1 MWFSV
6 TVEVYFI
13 ITYFLFLFHAASD
26 DGSFAGRKGLLYGWF
41 NRWNSHTCRFKGSFR
56 DGERKLLP
64 KCNTAS
70 YHFPFQASKISFASF
85 EFFYS
90 FRSLLWHGSL
100 VPRLSIGSGCYS
112 YTVVSGYEI
121 CGTVIPPT
129 YDFNTIAEIALSSKV
144 RLF

>member
-6 TVEVYFI
+6 TVEAYFI

-64 KCNTAS
+64 KCNTGS
-70 YHFPFQASKISFASF
+70 YRFQFQAYKISFASF
-85 EFFYS
+85 EFFYN

-100 VPRLSIGSGCYS
+100 VPRPSIGSGFYS

-121 CGTVIPPT
+121 CGTVIPHVWLQYHCWDCLKFLGP
-129 YDFNTIAEIALSSKV
+129 V
-144 RLF
+144 V